1 MLPKIEHPIY
11 KIKIPS
17 LKKDHSFRPFLVK
30 EEKLLLMA
38 KESGNQADILTAI
51 KQIVNNCSLDKNL
64 DIDKLSIFDL
74 EYAFLKI
81 RAFSIDNII
90 KVAYKDSEDEQV
102 YDFEV
107 DLNKVEVTF
116 PKKVKNTVK
125 INEKAGLIMKYP
137 SASLYD
143 DKEFFNTREN
153 HYFELILRCIDKVYV
168 EDDIYEVK
176 DVSKEELESFIENLG
191 VGVFKEV
198 NDFLVNSPKITY
210 KIEYTNKNGT
220 KREIILNSL
229 NDFFTWR

>member
-1 MLPKIEHPIY
+1 
-11 KIKIPS
+11 
-17 LKKDHSFRPFLVK
+17 
-30 EEKLLLMA
+30 MA